1 MELGRLPLLKQNHK
15 SSKASLAAT
24 WAAELQFLWT
34 QLNLKA
40 AKETAKQRMLLMEV
54 LINRPITEEIQ
65 GAKGVKN
72 RGFSDTFK
80 HNLMPILLSS

>member
-1 MELGRLPLLKQNHK
+1 MGCRI
-15 SSKASLAAT
+15 AVSLDQT
-24 WAAELQFLWT
+24 K
-34 QLNLKA
+34 LKA

-54 LINRPITEEIQ
+54 QINRPIRDEIQ

-80 HNLMPILLSS
+80 LGVANFIHIYEPTHYPPYLVKS